1 LSNQQPYGGSPPPPP
16 YDAPPQQYGAPAYGS
31 PQYGGQPYVGPPPGA
46 QQGRQFGGQQFGG
59 QQFAGPH
66 FAGPPQG
73 GPRQGGPQ
81 PGFGWG
87 PQFPAGPGSFQ
98 PPRKK
103 KGRAAWV
110 AVPIVGVF
118 AVMVGLWAIGSAV
131 EHNLHGEDVTRP
143 VVGPSYRPGAQGTP
157 TNKPTTGPGSQ
168 PTLPG
173 STKTSPP
180 PRQLTPSE
188 VVSRDSFYFTGLQR
202 TVNCRESSARA
213 SSVKAAGTYYSGI
226 KSCLDRAW
234 PRQLK
239 LAKDQ
244 FRAPHLIAMTG
255 PMQTPC
261 SGGAPSSF
269 YCSANETIYMDA
281 VGDVTL
287 YAKYRTYS
295 NRTEALTILRMDMA
309 DTMAH
314 EYGHHLQY
322 LSGIL
327 EAAHTLQYDR
337 SGDASLQVSRRVE
350 LQASCLGNVF
360 LGVNKTT
367 YPIKGT
373 AKTSLDWLHAHQG
386 DEYGT
391 RRDHGSRKVVPYWTG
406 RGWKT
411 HNNASCNTF
420 TASSNLVR

>member
-16 YDAPPQQYGAPAYGS
+16 YNPPPQQSGAPAYGGR
-31 PQYGGQPYVGPPPGA
+31 QYGGQPYGGPPS
-46 QQGRQFGGQQFGG
+46 GGQRGEQFNGPQFGG
-59 QQFAGPH
+59 QQFAGPQ
-66 FAGPPQG
+66 FGGPSQG
-73 GPRQGGPQ
+73 GPQQGGPQ

-87 PQFPAGPGSFQ
+87 PQFPAGPGGFQ
-98 PPRKK
+98 RAPKNKR
-103 KGRAAWV
+103 RAAWV
-110 AVPIVGVF
+110 AVPIIGVF
-118 AVMVGLWAIGSAV
+118 AVMVGLWVLGSVA
-131 EHNLHGEDVTRP
+131 EHTLREEHVTRP
-143 VVGPSYRPGAQGTP
+143 VVGPSHRPGAQGTP
-157 TNKPTTGPGSQ
+157 TNKPTAGP
-168 PTLPG
+168 
-173 STKTSPP
+173 TKTAPTTP
-180 PRQLTPSE
+180 PRQPTPSE
-188 VVSRDSFYFTGLQR
+188 VVSRDSFYFAGLQR

-213 SSVKAAGTYYSGI
+213 SSVKAAATYYGRI

-234 PRQLK
+234 PRQLE

-281 VGDVTL
+281 IGDVTL

-295 NRTEALTILRMDMA
+295 NRTQALTVLRMDMA
-309 DTMAH
+309 DTVAH
-314 EYGHHLQY
+314 EYGHHVQF

-327 EAAHTLQYDR
+327 KAATTLEYER

-360 LGVNKTT
+360 LGMNKNT
-367 YPIKGT
+367 YPIKGA
-373 AKTSLDWLHAHQG
+373 AKTQLDWLHAHQG
-386 DEYGT
+386 DEYGP